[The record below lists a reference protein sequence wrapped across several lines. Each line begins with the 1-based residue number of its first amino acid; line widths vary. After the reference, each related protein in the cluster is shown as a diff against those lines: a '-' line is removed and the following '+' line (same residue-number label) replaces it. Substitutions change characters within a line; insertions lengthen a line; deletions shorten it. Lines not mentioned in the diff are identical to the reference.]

1 MPVLYGGSVT
11 SANIGEFLA
20 EHSIDG
26 GLVGGA
32 SLKPDEMA
40 GMVARAADH
49 GQGPRRGRRH
59 DGRSARRRRPPS
71 AQPGRPRPIVLV
83 VLDGFG
89 IGHIPSVDAIAQA
102 RMPNYIEMLERW
114 PHSSLEASEG
124 FVGLP
129 DGQMGNSEVGHL
141 NLGTGQPVLQDL
153 PRIDKSI

>member
-1 MPVLYGGSVT
+1 MSSV
-11 SANIGEFLA
+11 
-20 EHSIDG
+20 
-26 GLVGGA
+26 
-32 SLKPDEMA
+32 
-40 GMVARAADH
+40 
-49 GQGPRRGRRH
+49 
-59 DGRSARRRRPPS
+59 PS
-71 AQPGRPRPIVLV
+71 AGRPRPIVLV

-102 RMPNYIEMLERW
+102 RMPNYLEMLERW

-153 PRIDKSI
+153 PRIDKAIETGSFFERPVLARALRHEPRRTIAPSI